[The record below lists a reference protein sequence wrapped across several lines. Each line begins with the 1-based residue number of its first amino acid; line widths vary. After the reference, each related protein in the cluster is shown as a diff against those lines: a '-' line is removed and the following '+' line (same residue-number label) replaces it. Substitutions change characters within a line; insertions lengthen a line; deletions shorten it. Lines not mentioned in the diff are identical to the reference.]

1 VIPCPLKLVVIC
13 LLCCVLLLL
22 SWLLSNF
29 FCVVEFAIL
38 YPGEGVVV
46 PKLRVD
52 IILWILKVRVND
64 LLWVA

>member
-1 VIPCPLKLVVIC
+1 
-13 LLCCVLLLL
+13 LLL